1 MFQHGGTKADLPK
14 KIKKSTL
21 NLPIGL
27 IVKCPY
33 IWNSMS
39 DLNLQIDAN
48 EWVDAYADSL
58 FNYANIRVNDVDLA
72 KDLVQ
77 DTFIAGLNSIAN
89 FKGESSIKTWL
100 FSILKRKII
109 DHWRKQESRKTTPI
123 SFFEKAGVKK
133 GGFLEG
139 HQPKGRLAEIDVS
152 IENEEL
158 KQAIAG
164 CIGALPAKWRGV
176 VVDKLVEGKESEEV
190 CNDHEITSSNLWVIV
205 HRAKVQLRD
214 CLDRKW
220 FGA

>member
-1 MFQHGGTKADLPK
+1 MSLSLEPT
-14 KIKKSTL
+14 
-21 NLPIGL
+21 
-27 IVKCPY
+27 
-33 IWNSMS
+33 MS

-58 FNYANIRVNDVDLA
+58 FNYANLRVNDVDLA

-77 DTFIAGLNSIAN
+77 DTFVAGLNSIAN

-109 DHWRKQESRKTTPI
+109 DHWRKQESRKTSPI
-123 SFFEKAGVKK
+123 SFFEKSGLKK

-139 HQPKGRLAEIDVS
+139 HSPQGRLAEIDVS
-152 IENEEL
+152 IENDEL
-158 KQAIAG
+158 KSAIAR
-164 CIGALPAKWRGV
+164 CIGALPDKWRGV
-176 VVDKLVEGKESEEV
+176 VLDKLVEGKESEEV